1 MKNFFF
7 VQGLEVLYIYIY
19 IIYFCTIRYDEVCNP
34 GMSFDK
40 PNNPNTRAFTQL
52 VWNDSSFIGVGKAT
66 EKKKKDGDICT
77 FIVVLYKPPG
87 KILY

>member
-1 MKNFFF
+1 
-7 VQGLEVLYIYIY
+7 
-19 IIYFCTIRYDEVCNP
+19 
-34 GMSFDK
+34 MSFDK